1 MPKLVA
7 SPYGQWPEQAT
18 RELQLGFT
26 PPDLQHALDSG
37 TKEGVPDPQLR
48 WALSV
53 RLTQIPRP
61 AKSLNS
67 RARAVMLA
75 GSSLFTC

>member
-1 MPKLVA
+1 MQYRHGVAQLQAMPESVA

-18 RELQLGFT
+18 RELQLGAV

-37 TKEGVPDPQLR
+37 TQQGSVDPQLR

-53 RLTQIPRP
+53 RLCPYP
-61 AKSLNS
+61 L
-67 RARAVMLA
+67 AVSIQA
-75 GSSLFTC
+75 QVQ